1 VSLRDAE
8 AGTTVGFSA
17 TAGGDGFSATGGG
30 VGKGIEISRPLT
42 IHAAYQMTH
51 VSLEEIS
58 DEEWD
63 LTFRTN
69 IHSIFYLSKAAVPHM
84 KAGSTIVNTAS
95 INSKSPSISK
105 ENSAI
110 LDCQQG
116 AAPVAIGQP
125 RPEVQS
131 GRCRRATRSADRSD
145 RSAHRV

>member
-1 VSLRDAE
+1 MSLRDAE

-84 KAGSTIVNTAS
+84 KAGSTIAPS
-95 INSKSPSISK
+95 SISLVIPDA
-105 ENSAI
+105 SP
-110 LDCQQG
+110 G
-116 AAPVAIGQP
+116 SRIG
-125 RPEVQS
+125 
-131 GRCRRATRSADRSD
+131 TR
-145 RSAHRV
+145 